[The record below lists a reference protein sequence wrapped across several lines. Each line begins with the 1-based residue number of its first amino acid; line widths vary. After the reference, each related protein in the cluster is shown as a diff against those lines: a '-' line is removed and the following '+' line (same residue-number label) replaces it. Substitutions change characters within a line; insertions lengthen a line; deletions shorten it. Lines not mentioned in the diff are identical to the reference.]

1 MLTYILQLWDVAS
14 DQEAVDL
21 VRNTM
26 DPGAAAKQLVDH
38 ALARFSTD
46 NLSCMI
52 VRFDKQ
58 GTLDQQSSKEIGVEG
73 DSASASGK
81 LSEAEKI
88 INETKAKIA
97 EGNTPA
103 VGISASNFGHGR
115 DPAKLEAEADFTPTA
130 IEGSVEEASSQ
141 AVVNSVEGNGT
152 KDAVVVDGTRS
163 DVEVPDLTEPAPPLA
178 EPAMG
183 SNPPLVKS

>member
-115 DPAKLEAEADFTPTA
+115 DPVKLEAEADLTPTA
-130 IEGSVEEASSQ
+130 IEGSVEEESSQ

-178 EPAMG
+178 EPAVG